1 MHPVVPPAVAELRE
15 RRLAGLEA
23 YGGSHDSLHSYS
35 SLHAAA
41 PLTSPASSSSAH
53 VPCTPQRNSLLRPT
67 PARLSAAE
75 LHVPTSHATVTSSSR
90 DERSATAAAA
100 AANESCSAES
110 SAENLQDA
118 TVTSQVEFGLHELR
132 YDHGHVAGSNVF
144 VASVSLRSS
153 MDWSE
158 YDIL

>member
-1 MHPVVPPAVAELRE
+1 MVPPAVAELRE

-41 PLTSPASSSSAH
+41 PLTSPASSAH
-53 VPCTPQRNSLLRPT
+53 VPCTPQRNSLQRPT

-75 LHVPTSHATVTSSSR
+75 LHVPTSHAAVTSSSR
-90 DERSATAAAA
+90 DERSATTTAAAA
-100 AANESCSAES
+100 ASESYSAES

-132 YDHGHVAGSNVF
+132 YDCVYVHVAGSGVL
-144 VASVSLRSS
+144 V
-153 MDWSE
+153 DT
-158 YDIL
+158 

>member
-41 PLTSPASSSSAH
+41 PLTSPASSAH

-132 YDHGHVAGSNVF
+132 YDRVRVHAHT
-144 VASVSLRSS
+144 
-153 MDWSE
+153 
-158 YDIL
+158 

>member
-41 PLTSPASSSSAH
+41 PLTSPASSAH

-100 AANESCSAES
+100 ASESCSAES

-132 YDHGHVAGSNVF
+132 YDCVYVHVAGSGVL
-144 VASVSLRSS
+144 V
-153 MDWSE
+153 DT
-158 YDIL
+158 

>member
-1 MHPVVPPAVAELRE
+1 MHPVVPAVAELRE

-75 LHVPTSHATVTSSSR
+75 LHVPTSHAAVTSSSR

-100 AANESCSAES
+100 AAASESCSAES

-132 YDHGHVAGSNVF
+132 YDRVRVHAHT
-144 VASVSLRSS
+144 
-153 MDWSE
+153 
-158 YDIL
+158 